1 MPMSPKGR
9 NGFSNITNC
18 LSMKKEDFLHDDNF
32 VWTNNLVNE
41 FIKIY
46 HQGSKGDYANARTVI
61 QKMAV
66 FKSKHPEAF
75 RSSKVSGAKIVEVR
89 KLFWGLITITKYGN

>member
-1 MPMSPKGR
+1 
-9 NGFSNITNC
+9 
-18 LSMKKEDFLHDDNF
+18 MKREDFIHDDNF

-46 HQGSKGDYANARTVI
+46 HQGSKGDYANARTVV

-66 FKSKHPEAF
+66 FKTKHPEAYK
-75 RSSKVSGAKIVEVR
+75 SSKVSVSKVINV
-89 KLFWGLITITKYGN
+89 KKFFWGLVTITTYGN